1 MAITSYAQLK
11 TAVGTWLERASVT
24 EVTDNVADW
33 IELAESNLMLS
44 LNLRAQETEATL
56 TGVVSSRSPTGF
68 PTDFKAPI
76 SLFITTSGYGPTEL
90 TPQVAG
96 KMAYSTTNG
105 TPTAWVIDGTGLKF
119 NVPCDQAYTFALR
132 YEPLAL
138 SLATTDPNWLLTN
151 HPGAYLA
158 ATLVEA
164 CLFFGDAENAGIWQ
178 ARMDKLVGL
187 ISDNDHR
194 SKSVAVLTADPAL
207 LKSRDNSWMLGFV

>member
-1 MAITSYAQLK
+1 MAISTYAELK
-11 TAVGTWLERASVT
+11 TAVAEWLERNGET

-33 IELAESNLMLS
+33 INLAESNLMLS
-44 LNLRAQETEATL
+44 LNLRALETESTP
-56 TGVVSSRSPTGF
+56 TGVVSSRALTLPS
-68 PTDFKAPI
+68 DFKAPI
-76 SLFITTSGYGPTEL
+76 SLFITTSGYGPAEL

-96 KMAYSTTNG
+96 KMAYTTTNG
-105 TPTAWVIDGTGLKF
+105 TPSAWVIDGTGIKLDC
-119 NVPCDQAYTFALR
+119 PCDQAYTFAFR

-158 ATLVEA
+158 ASLVEA

-194 SKSVAVLTADPAL
+194 SKAVAVLTADPAL
-207 LKSRDNSWMLGFV
+207 LRSRDTSWMLGFV

>member
-1 MAITSYAQLK
+1 MAISTYAQLQ
-11 TAVGTWLERASVT
+11 TAIAEWLERNSET

-33 IELAESNLMLS
+33 IKLAESNLVLS
-44 LNLRAQETEATL
+44 LNLRALETEATL
-56 TGVVSSRSPTGF
+56 TGVVGNRAPTGF

-76 SLFITTSGYGPTEL
+76 SLFITTSGYGPAEL

-119 NVPCDQAYTFALR
+119 NCPCDQAYTFAFR

-138 SLATTDPNWLLTN
+138 ALATTDPNWLLTN

-158 ATLVEA
+158 ASLVEA
-164 CLFFGDAENAGIWQ
+164 CLFFGDHENAGIWQ

-194 SKSVAVLTADPAL
+194 SKAVAVLTADPAL
-207 LKSRDNSWMLGFV
+207 LRSHDTSWMLGFV